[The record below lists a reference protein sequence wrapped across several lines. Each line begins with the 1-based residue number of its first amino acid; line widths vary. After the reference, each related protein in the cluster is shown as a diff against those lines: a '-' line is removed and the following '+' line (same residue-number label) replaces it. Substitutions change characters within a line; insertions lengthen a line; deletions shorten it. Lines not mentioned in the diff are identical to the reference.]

1 MLNNKCFSERTSTCI
16 NLEYTVH
23 MCQSFFIEIRH
34 LRLLVV
40 CLRGDGMVIKR
51 RKSVKVEILIAV
63 AR

>member
-1 MLNNKCFSERTSTCI
+1 MKERQRVLIWNTLYICVS
-16 NLEYTVH
+16 L
-23 MCQSFFIEIRH
+23 FIEIRH